1 MGALE
6 VDGRTV
12 SISNESKTF
21 FPDDDITKG
30 DVVDYYHRIAPWMLP
45 WVSNRPLV
53 MHRFPDGIDHEG
65 FIAKQ
70 APQGLPDWVE
80 RRTIRHGPD
89 ATTDYVVCRDA
100 ATLVVL
106 ANLGC
111 LVPHVWLSPVDR
123 PDRPDQIVFDLDPS
137 GDLDDHTAVEQVRLV
152 AGMVHDC
159 LDEVGAASYVKSSG
173 SRGVHVHVPIH
184 GCPGFDESRHLARQ
198 LARRVAEAHPD
209 TVTVAQR
216 KADRGDRLYLDVL
229 RNGYGQHAVAAY
241 ALRALPTAPVAVPL
255 DWSEVADA
263 QFHPRRLTLR
273 TVFRRLAQKDDPWA
287 DFTDRSVSFDT
298 LASSAHVST

>member
-1 MGALE
+1 MTALE
-6 VDGRTV
+6 LGGRTV
-12 SISNESKTF
+12 SISNASKTF

-30 DVVDYYHRIAPWMLP
+30 DVVDYYRRIAPWMLP
-45 WVSNRPLV
+45 WLRDHPVV
-53 MHRFPDGIDHEG
+53 MHRFPDGIHHEG
-65 FIAKQ
+65 FFAKQ
-70 APQGLPDWVE
+70 APEGLPDWVE
-80 RRTIRHGPD
+80 RTTVRHGKD
-89 ATTDYVVCRDA
+89 ATTDYVVCQDA

-111 LVPHVWLSPVDR
+111 LVPHVLLSRVGE

-137 GDLDDHTAVEQVRLV
+137 GDFDDAAVEQVRLV
-152 AGMVHDC
+152 AGVVHDC
-159 LDEVGAASYVKSSG
+159 LDDVGAASFVKSSG
-173 SRGVHVHVPIH
+173 SRGVHIHVPIH

-198 LARRVAEAHPD
+198 LARRVAHAYPD
-209 TVTVAQR
+209 TVTLAQR

-263 QFHPRRLTLR
+263 RFHPRRLTMR
-273 TVFRRLAQKDDPWA
+273 TVFRRLAQKQDPWA
-287 DFTDRSVSFDT
+287 EFDDRRVSFDHLQRCVRAQT
-298 LASSAHVST
+298 

>member
-1 MGALE
+1 MTSLE
-6 VDGRTV
+6 VDGRIL
-12 SISNESKTF
+12 SISKESKTF
-21 FPDDDITKG
+21 FPDDGITKG
-30 DVVDYYHRIAPWMLP
+30 DVVDYYRRIAAWMLP
-45 WVSNRPLV
+45 WIGDRPLV
-53 MHRFPDGIDHEG
+53 MHRFPDGIDRDG
-65 FIAKQ
+65 FFAKQ
-70 APQGLPDWVE
+70 APAGLPDWVE
-80 RRTIRHGPD
+80 RTSIRHGED
-89 ATTDYVVCRDA
+89 SATDYVVCQDA

-106 ANLGC
+106 ADLGC
-111 LVPHVWLSPVDR
+111 LVPHVWLSRVGEPG
-123 PDRPDQIVFDLDPS
+123 RPDQIVFDLDPP
-137 GDLDDHTAVEQVRLV
+137 GDLDDAAVEQVRLV
-152 AGMVHDC
+152 AGLVHDC
-159 LDEVGAASYVKSSG
+159 LDDVGASSFVKSSG

-255 DWSEVADA
+255 DWAEVADA

-298 LASSAHVST
+298 LTSSANVST